1 MNQAERGFSVA
12 FATALLSDAPRC
24 GLRTGAALYSG
35 SRLLAV
41 GANRW
46 HSHPGSD
53 NREFNRSFHAE
64 HVALVRRKHY
74 DSANRLTLYVGRMR
88 DDGTPGCSRPCG
100 NCWSLCKL
108 AGVYRVK
115 FYDENGKQREVTL

>member
-1 MNQAERGFSVA
+1 MSQIERGFSVA

-24 GLRTGAALYSG
+24 GLKMGAALYSG

-46 HSHPGSD
+46 CTHPGSD
-53 NREFNRSFHAE
+53 NEGFPRSFHAE

-74 DSANRLTLYVGRMR
+74 DAANRLTLYVGRR
-88 DDGTPGCSRPCG
+88 REDGTPGCSRPCS
-100 NCWSLCKL
+100 NCLALCQL
-108 AGVYRVK
+108 AGVYRVR
-115 FYDENGKQREVTL
+115 FYDEQGKQQEVTL